1 MLVKMTSQGSEA
13 DDKVSYIVSILDI
26 VLARKHFTS
35 EQDLTKT
42 WKTFVT
48 ESQIQYIFGFVFLP
62 CMCTTC
68 IMFKNF

>member
-1 MLVKMTSQGSEA
+1 MLVKMTSQDSEA

-48 ESQIQYIFGFVFLP
+48 ESQIWYIFGFVFLP
-62 CMCTTC
+62 CVYHLYH
-68 IMFKNF
+68 I